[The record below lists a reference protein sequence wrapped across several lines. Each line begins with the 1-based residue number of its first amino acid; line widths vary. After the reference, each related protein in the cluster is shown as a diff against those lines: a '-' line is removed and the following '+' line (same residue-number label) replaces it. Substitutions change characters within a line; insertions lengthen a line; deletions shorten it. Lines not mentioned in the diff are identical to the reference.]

1 MDHYLPQG
9 TRFDPPH
16 GPTENE
22 RRQPFDF
29 AEIEAFMLRARIED
43 CELVPWGSNYTF
55 AVLLSDPADER
66 DEALGIYKPVAGE
79 IPLWDFPSDT
89 LYRREYAS
97 YLVSQR
103 LGWHFIPP
111 TVIRDGPHGS
121 GSVQQ
126 YVDAEQDEHYFSFRD
141 ECREALERI
150 ALFDIITNNADRK
163 AGHTLRDAADGRI
176 WGIDHGLTFNVE
188 PKLRTVIWDFQLEP
202 IAEHLRNDIRRVAS
216 DETLARQ
223 LGTQLTRREVRAF
236 QRRAAS
242 LARQGVFP
250 PLTSRRSIPW
260 GW

>member
-1 MDHYLPQG
+1 MNTEPTHNP
-9 TRFDPPH
+9 
-16 GPTENE
+16 GPDAYGQQRDTGRSREPE
-22 RRQPFDF
+22 FE
-29 AEIEAFMLRARIED
+29 AVEAFMRRARIED

-55 AVLLSDPADER
+55 AVLLSDPAGECDESL
-66 DEALGIYKPVAGE
+66 AIYKPVAGE
-79 IPLWDFPSDT
+79 VPLWDFPSDT

-103 LGWHFIPP
+103 IGWSFIPA
-111 TVIRDGPHGS
+111 TIIRDGPHGA

-126 YVDAEQDEHYFSFRD
+126 YVEAEQEDHYFSFRD
-141 ECREALERI
+141 ECREDLQRI

-163 AGHTLRDAADGRI
+163 AGHTLRDVQDGRI

-202 IAEHLRNDIRRVAS
+202 IADHQKRDLNRIAGDAE
-216 DETLARQ
+216 LARQ
-223 LGTQLTRREVRAF
+223 LGEYLSPREVRAF
-236 QRRAAS
+236 QMRARS